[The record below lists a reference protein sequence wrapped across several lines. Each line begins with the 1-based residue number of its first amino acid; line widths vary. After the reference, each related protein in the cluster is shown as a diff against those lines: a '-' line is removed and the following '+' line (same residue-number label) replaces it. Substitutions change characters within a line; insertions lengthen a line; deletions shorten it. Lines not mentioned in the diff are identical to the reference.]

1 MNMNTKY
8 YSIFACLL
16 IVLVGMTSCQSDEF
30 DNVSPAPADNGL
42 RFKVDD
48 IATRLG
54 YDGVLTTFSETD
66 EIGCIIYD
74 GSTYINSKWKYS
86 GGYLLPDGNNSIV
99 SEDAQ
104 RGGYLNVSGPGP
116 YKFYFY
122 YPYDVDLDVNDVS
135 RYAFSVETD
144 QSNIINASASDFLW
158 VNIPEDTEITS
169 VTNRTFNL
177 RFQKKTATII
187 IEGDVALSDVSLE
200 GTLNKDMVIDL
211 QSGVILES
219 NNAEESK
226 FTPLAS
232 DYNKTFRLMLPQ
244 QDVTGCTLS
253 FTLKGKSKTI
263 NLSQNIKSLEAG
275 KVYTIH
281 ITAKG
286 ETKLEIS
293 DWNNVTVADGEWKE
307 VE

>member
-16 IVLVGMTSCQSDEF
+16 IVLVGMMSCQSNEF

-54 YDGVLTTFSETD
+54 YDGVSTTFSETD

-74 GSTYINSKWKYS
+74 GTVYTNTKWKYR
-86 GGYLLPDGNNSIV
+86 GGYLLPDGDNSIV

-104 RGGYLNVSGPGP
+104 RGGYLTVSGSGT

-122 YPYDVDLDVNDVS
+122 YPYDKGLVVDDVS
-135 RYAFSVETD
+135 RYVFSVETD
-144 QSNIINASASDFLW
+144 QSNIKNASASDFLW

-169 VTNRTFNL
+169 ATNRTFNL

-211 QSGVILES
+211 RSGAIQ
-219 NNAEESK
+219 ESK
-226 FTPLAS
+226 NATESQFTPLAS
-232 DYNKTFRLMLPQ
+232 DDNKTFRLMLPQ

-253 FTLKGKSKTI
+253 FTLNGESKTI
-263 NLSQNIKSLEAG
+263 NLSQNIKSLKAG

-286 ETKLEIS
+286 ETTLGIS
-293 DWNNVTVADGEWKE
+293 SWNDVTVADGGWQE